1 MTLPPDRA
9 DHSAGDHADDHAD
22 VRADYLDPTQP
33 DPELPVA
40 ERRALDRV
48 AATLASPD
56 SWSEPPAGLRAALLQ
71 AVRREQAG
79 TAPEA
84 TPPEATP
91 PEAAPPE
98 AAPLEATPPAVTPPA
113 VTPPAV
119 APTQIVPLAADPT
132 VVPLRRRSRRTW
144 YVSGLG
150 VAAAAVLVAVIAWPR
165 PNTETYQI
173 AGTALAPRASAV
185 AVLETRSAGLA
196 IRLEIKGLPPAA
208 PGSYYAAWLEG
219 KAGIVPVGTFHW
231 RKGGIPIDLW
241 SGVAADGYPSFFV
254 TLQREGQPPSP
265 SSAVVLSGQVRR

>member
-56 SWSEPPAGLRAALLQ
+56 SWSEPPDGLRAALLQ

-84 TPPEATP
+84 TP
-91 PEAAPPE
+91 
-98 AAPLEATPPAVTPPA
+98 LEATPPA

-119 APTQIVPLAADPT
+119 APTQIVPLAADPA

-165 PNTETYQI
+165 PHTETYQI

-208 PGSYYAAWLEG
+208 PGSYYAAWLKG
-219 KAGIVPVGTFHW
+219 RAGIVPVGTFHW

-241 SGVAADGYPSFFV
+241 SGVAADGYPNFFV
-254 TLQREGQPPSP
+254 SLQREGQPPSP

>member
-98 AAPLEATPPAVTPPA
+98 ATPLEATPPAVTPPA

-165 PNTETYQI
+165 PHTETYQI

-208 PGSYYAAWLEG
+208 PGSYYAAWLKG
-219 KAGIVPVGTFHW
+219 RAGIVPVGTFHW

-254 TLQREGQPPSP
+254 TLQREGQPPAP

>member
-79 TAPEA
+79 TADA
-84 TPPEATP
+84 VTPPEATP

-98 AAPLEATPPAVTPPA
+98 ATPLEATPPAVTPPA

-165 PNTETYQI
+165 PHTETYQI